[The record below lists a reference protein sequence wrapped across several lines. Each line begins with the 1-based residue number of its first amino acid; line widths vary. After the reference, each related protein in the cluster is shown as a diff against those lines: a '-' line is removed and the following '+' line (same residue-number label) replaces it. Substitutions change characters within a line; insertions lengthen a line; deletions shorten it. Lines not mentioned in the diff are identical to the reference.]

1 MQFTG
6 KLTEAEL
13 AEMQKLT
20 LPKMYWPKLL
30 LANWY
35 GFGLIAAITWATIS
49 GFLGQTKPSWRAM
62 GVIWLVI
69 AGIVLWSVFRTKQER
84 ARDLAKL
91 NATLPDRVNFT
102 NDGVKLNGPDGA
114 SAFLPWTHFKRWREG
129 KRVMLVEMVEGNR
142 IVILP
147 VAQYSEVERQP
158 IREFLQSSV
167 PSSSH

>member
-13 AEMQKLT
+13 GEAQKLS

-49 GFLGQTKPSWRAM
+49 GFLGQTKPNWRAM

-91 NATLPDRVNFT
+91 NATLPDQVNFT
-102 NDGVKLNGPDGA
+102 NDGVKLVEPDGA
-114 SAFLPWTHFKRWREG
+114 SAFLP
-129 KRVMLVEMVEGNR
+129 
-142 IVILP
+142 
-147 VAQYSEVERQP
+147 
-158 IREFLQSSV
+158 
-167 PSSSH
+167 